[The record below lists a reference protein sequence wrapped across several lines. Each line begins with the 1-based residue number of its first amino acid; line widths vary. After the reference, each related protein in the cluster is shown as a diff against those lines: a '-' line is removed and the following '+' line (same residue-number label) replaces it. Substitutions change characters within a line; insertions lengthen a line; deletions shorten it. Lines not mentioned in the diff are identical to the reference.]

1 MLRVMTVMIGL
12 LTALPCVAALEAM
25 SLAPGIDLI
34 PGEFTPGAQPDGN
47 TVVIRGSDGLLVFDT
62 GRHRKH
68 TQAIIDFARR
78 EDVPVKVIINSHWH
92 LDHVGG
98 NPWLR
103 SEYPGARVYASGAI
117 DAALHGFLA
126 DYKAVLQ
133 KQLGETMGDAAKQA
147 GLRDELAIIASGA
160 QLAPDERITATRE
173 RYFVGRKMTVG
184 LVRNA
189 ATAGDVY
196 LFDPASGV
204 LASGDL
210 VTLPVPFLDTAC
222 PQGWRRALDTLHAIH
237 FVLLVPGHGAPMR
250 REQFEAYRRAYR
262 NLLDCAGTAQ
272 NKTQC
277 TEAWLHDVGSLVQ
290 PSEQKFARVLMDYY
304 IDRSLRADAAHT
316 AAMCAA
322 A

>member
-1 MLRVMTVMIGL
+1 MLRTTIAAIGL
-12 LTALPCVAALEAM
+12 WAALPCAAAPEPM
-25 SLAPGIDLI
+25 NLAPGVDLI
-34 PGEFTPGAQPDGN
+34 PGNFTPGNQPDGN

-62 GRHRKH
+62 GRHRNH
-68 TQAIIDFARR
+68 TQAIIDLAHRQG
-78 EDVPVKVIINSHWH
+78 EPVKVIVNSHWH

-103 SEYPGARVYASGAI
+103 SEYPDARVYASGAI

-126 DYKAVLQ
+126 DYRAALR
-133 KQLGETMGDAAKQA
+133 KQLDEAKGDAVKRA
-147 GLRDELAIIASGA
+147 GLRDELAIIDAGV

-173 RYFVGRKMTVG
+173 REFIGRKMTVG

-222 PQGWRRALDTLHAIH
+222 PQGWRRALDTLHAVQFELI
-237 FVLLVPGHGAPMR
+237 VPGHGAPIR
-250 REQFEAYRRAYR
+250 RVQFEAYRRAYGH
-262 NLLDCAGTAQ
+262 LLDCAGTTHSKAE
-272 NKTQC
+272 C
-277 TEAWLHDVGSLVQ
+277 TEGWLHDVGPLVP
-290 PSEQKFARVLMDYY
+290 PSQQQFARVLLDYY
-304 IDRSLRADAAHT
+304 MDRSLRADAKHT

-322 A
+322 V